1 MHNISCVILA
11 SQKKFDE
18 TKAISMEHNYLDE
31 VVAAEIKSYKDYDY
45 SMFYWQFKKDRQMV
59 NKQQHQS
66 QQQLH
71 QALTSPLSV
80 EASIFF

>member
-31 VVAAEIKSYKDYDY
+31 VVAAGIKSYKDYDY
-45 SMFYWQFKKDRQMV
+45 SMFYW
-59 NKQQHQS
+59 
-66 QQQLH
+66 
-71 QALTSPLSV
+71 
-80 EASIFF
+80 